1 MIQESLAWLLSKPV
15 VAAPIV
21 GFTDPD
27 RIESAVRSVDL
38 QLSPEEIA
46 YLEEPYVPHQV
57 VGALARGMENV
68 TSSK

>member
-1 MIQESLAWLLSKPV
+1 M

-27 RIESAVRSVDL
+27 RIEAAVRSVDI

-57 VGALARGMENV
+57 VGAFARGVENI